1 MAGTVGRPETDTQI
15 SSLMFRPL
23 VDGGSGSQ
31 GGRCELVLG
40 YEGYRVGFIWK
51 LALLHVPILVDSVGR
66 VGCWWVRQ
74 NLAKCCCISCPAQGH
89 EYH

>member
-1 MAGTVGRPETDTQI
+1 
-15 SSLMFRPL
+15 MFRPS

-51 LALLHVPILVDSVGR
+51 LALLRVPIFGR
-66 VGCWWVRQ
+66 LCG
-74 NLAKCCCISCPAQGH
+74 
-89 EYH
+89 